1 MTRTSRNPLLVALGL
16 LSIMALSAAL
26 AQTDFTLGGRAEAT
40 FGVAIDGTLPIA
52 AAELELRLHGE
63 AGSGYFP
70 DALFEASLIA
80 GYDAAA
86 DSGAAAGAAVLG
98 ASAGGAYIRLG
109 DAYVT
114 LNLGDLTLSAG
125 QKTVSWGSTDAINPV
140 DVLNPRDLSFPLAGE
155 KMPVPLLQ
163 ATYYIDDTF
172 KVEGVVLP
180 AFIASQPPAERWQVA
195 PPLTLPPG
203 VQIVERRAPQEE
215 RPELALENVQFGLR
229 TSVALN
235 AWDVNLSYFHGFRS
249 LPTMQATLVP
259 TGTPGQFALQPL
271 LSYDR
276 IDVIGVDFAGVIG
289 PVVLRGEAAY
299 TITADADGTDPA
311 IGNHS
316 AQAVLG
322 GEYAFSGGPR
332 VVLQG
337 IFDYTAPDAG
347 VDEADLDLKFMTA
360 LSYQPDSR
368 TQLQMAW
375 LQSLDGSGAIS
386 PQVSYSIAD
395 GVTAEASA
403 YVFYGGDG
411 TEFGDWGENSQLRV
425 GVGYAF

>member
-1 MTRTSRNPLLVALGL
+1 MRRASYRHLRLFVATAAL
-16 LSIMALSAAL
+16 LSAMIMSPAL
-26 AQTDFTLGGRAEAT
+26 AKTDFTLGGRAEAT

-52 AAELELRLHGE
+52 AAELELRMHGE

-70 DALFEASLIA
+70 DAIFEASFIG
-80 GYDAAA
+80 GYDAAVV
-86 DSGAAAGAAVLG
+86 DGTYL
-98 ASAGGAYIRLG
+98 RLG

-155 KMPVPLLQ
+155 KLPVPLVQ
-163 ATYYIDDTF
+163 ATYYVDDTF

-180 AFIASQPPAERWQVA
+180 AFIPSQPPGQRWQVA
-195 PPLTLPPG
+195 PAMTLPPG
-203 VQIVERRAPQEE
+203 VQIVERRAPIEE
-215 RPELALENVQFGLR
+215 RPELALENVQFGVR
-229 TSVALN
+229 ASAALN

-249 LPTMQATLVP
+249 LPTMQATLEP

-276 IDVIGVDFAGVIG
+276 IDVIGLDFAGVIG

-299 TITADADGTDPA
+299 TITADGAGTDPA

-332 VVLQG
+332 VVVQG
-337 IFDYTAPDAG
+337 ILDYTAPDAG
-347 VDEADLDLKFMTA
+347 LGEADLDLKFMTA
-360 LSYQPDSR
+360 LSYQASSR
-368 TQLQMAW
+368 TQLKMAW

-386 PQVSYSIAD
+386 PQASYSIAD

-403 YVFYGGDG
+403 YVFYGGDA
-411 TEFGDWGENSQLRV
+411 TEFGDWKDNSQLRV
-425 GVGYAF
+425 GLAYAF